1 MQGLSID
8 SIAGAVNVGRALRM
22 VTKGTVPSDDGF
34 PTEFYAKGELR
45 GTMVPHLG
53 RLFRKVVSQEDMSE
67 AMKEACITVL
77 YIKGRER
84 ISLA

>member
-1 MQGLSID
+1 MPGGDTGRCAGACERDQLMQGLSID

-53 RLFRKVVSQEDMSE
+53 RLFNTAYS
-67 AMKEACITVL
+67 
-77 YIKGRER
+77 GR
-84 ISLA
+84 